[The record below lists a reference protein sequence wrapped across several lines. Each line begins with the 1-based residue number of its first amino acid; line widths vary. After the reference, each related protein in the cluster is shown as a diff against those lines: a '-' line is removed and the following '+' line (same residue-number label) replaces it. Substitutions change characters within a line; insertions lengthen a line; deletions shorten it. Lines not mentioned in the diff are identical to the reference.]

1 MANDKMAV
9 KDYDLFLLEGALNG
23 TTPVSLTL
31 KGQSTIGG
39 VSGVVT
45 VPNDFIMKIQKGI
58 ITNTY
63 TSAITVTIQAT
74 NGTTTVP
81 LCTVNV
87 PASSTVNISDD
98 WFSMTVSPGY
108 YLQVVGSASSTG
120 YVYLNAYFVKG
131 GSTPF

>member
-1 MANDKMAV
+1 MAQESKI
-9 KDYDLFLLEGALNG
+9 KDYDLFILEGALNS
-23 TTPVSLTL
+23 TTAVNLTL

-45 VPNDFIMKIQKGI
+45 VPNDFVMKIKNGI

-63 TSAITVTIQAT
+63 TATITVTIQAY

-81 LCTVNV
+81 LYTVEV
-87 PASSTVNISDD
+87 PAGSTVNISDN

-108 YLQVVGSASSTG
+108 YLQIVGSASSTG